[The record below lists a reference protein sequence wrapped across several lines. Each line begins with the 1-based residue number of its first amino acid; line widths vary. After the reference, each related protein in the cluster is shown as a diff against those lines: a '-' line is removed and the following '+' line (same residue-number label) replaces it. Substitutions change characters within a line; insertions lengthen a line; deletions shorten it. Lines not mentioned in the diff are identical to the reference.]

1 VRTKVKRR
9 ETERDRDRERQRQT
23 ETERDRDRETE
34 RERDRETETERERER
49 ETERQRDRERGGGN
63 KGNVVPLEVL
73 VLISC
78 TERLSDVSQD
88 LDCPKLDSDLVLVSR
103 MRIRSDFKSQYSDQK
118 VRLDCFHSQ
127 PRQDSTLE

>member
-1 VRTKVKRR
+1 VKRR
-9 ETERDRDRERQRQT
+9 ETERGT
-23 ETERDRDRETE
+23 GTE
-34 RERDRETETERERER
+34 RERETETERQTETDRDRGRERQR
-49 ETERQRDRERGGGN
+49 ETERQRERGGGN

-78 TERLSDVSQD
+78 TERLSDVSQN

-103 MRIRSDFKSQYSDQK
+103 MRIQGDFKSQYSDQK
-118 VRLDCFHSQ
+118 GRLDCFHSQ